1 MNRAAYKME
10 LLNICTKL
18 DRNALILYKDDM
30 NRLHFNMIA
39 VYVALFSVLLLSSA
53 TLADPLPESPQPLI
67 KELSSSVSTNLEELV
82 KKSSSFESVEGFAS
96 YYARKFEG
104 RRTTSGQRYNPDKL
118 TGAHQSL
125 PLGTIVRVL
134 NPVTK
139 QEVQVTVN
147 DRCAPKS
154 FHFIDLSRAAAKKI
168 GLWGKGKIKV
178 VIIPLIEDELEEPA

>member
-1 MNRAAYKME
+1 
-10 LLNICTKL
+10 
-18 DRNALILYKDDM
+18 
-30 NRLHFNMIA
+30 MIA
-39 VYVALFSVLLLSSA
+39 VFIALFSMLLFSSAALAEGSAESTTLLDELLSPV
-53 TLADPLPESPQPLI
+53 T
-67 KELSSSVSTNLEELV
+67 TNLEELV

-96 YYARKFEG
+96 YYARRFEG

-134 NPVTK
+134 NPVTR

-178 VIIPLIEDELEEPA
+178 VIIPLLEDELEEPA